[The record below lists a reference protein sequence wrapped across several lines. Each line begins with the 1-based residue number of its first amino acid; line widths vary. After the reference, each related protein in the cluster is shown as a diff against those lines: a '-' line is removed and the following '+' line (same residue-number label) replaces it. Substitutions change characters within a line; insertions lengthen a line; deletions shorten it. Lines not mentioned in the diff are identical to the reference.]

1 MVRRPDP
8 AGRNF
13 PHTPMKWSLRLGR
26 FFGIDFYLHVTFLL
40 FLGWIW
46 WSTKEQGPL
55 AFGFF
60 ILAFT
65 CVGLHEYGHA
75 LMARKFGVGTRDIT
89 LLPIG
94 GVARLERMPEK
105 PGQEFLVAIAGPA
118 VNAVIALLLFLV
130 CRGLG
135 IPVTVPDHDLYMSR
149 TDLLLT
155 LMWWNV
161 VMILFNMLPAFPMDG
176 GRVLRAL
183 LAMKFDYAKA
193 TRAAAVVGKGM
204 ALLFTWFALFKMGSP
219 LLIIIAVFVWMGASE
234 EAASADERSAL
245 AGVRVRD
252 AMMVE
257 FRSLTPEH
265 TAAAVAQFTL
275 QGWQADFPVMQDDQ
289 VVGIVAQHDLLGAL
303 SRDHAQPVGQFMRR
317 EVVFCDPGEPL
328 RDVLERMKEAGQPL
342 MPVMRDGRL
351 AGLVTTENSLEF
363 ILFRRALSAAR
374 PVA

>member
-1 MVRRPDP
+1 
-8 AGRNF
+8 
-13 PHTPMKWSLRLGR
+13 MKWSLRLGR

-65 CVGLHEYGHA
+65 CVALHEYGHA

-94 GVARLERMPEK
+94 GVARLERIPEK
-105 PGQEFLVAIAGPA
+105 PFQEFLVAIAGPA
-118 VNAVIALLLFLV
+118 VNVAIALLLYLV
-130 CRGLG
+130 CLG
-135 IPVTVPDHDLYMSR
+135 MGVTVTTPDGDHYMSR
-149 TDLLLT
+149 TDLVLT

-161 VMILFNMLPAFPMDG
+161 VMVLFNMLPAFPMDG

-183 LAMKFDYAKA
+183 LAMKIDYAKA

-204 ALLFTWFALFKMGSP
+204 ALVFAWFALFKMGSP
-219 LLIIIAVFVWMGASE
+219 LLILIAVFVWMGASD
-234 EAASADERSAL
+234 EAAAADERSAL
-245 AGVRVRD
+245 SGVRVRD
-252 AMMVE
+252 AMLVD

-265 TAAAVAQFTL
+265 TAGAVAQFTL
-275 QGWQADFPVMQDDQ
+275 QGWQADFPVVQDDE
-289 VVGIVAQHDLLGAL
+289 VVGVVSQHDLLSAL
-303 SRDHAQPVGQFMRR
+303 SRDHTMPAGQFMRR
-317 EVVFCDPGEPL
+317 EVAFCDPGEAL
-328 RDVLERMKEAGQPL
+328 RDVLERMRETGLPL

-351 AGLVTTENSLEF
+351 AGLVTKENSLEF
-363 ILFRRALSAAR
+363 ILFRRALSTATR
-374 PVA
+374 QPS